1 MAGPLVGDGSACPRR
16 HVLARELGGWKALGV
31 DGLIQSGKMVLMK
44 LAMQQQ
50 HCRSS
55 CESCLAKGP
64 ALAKGGTMMHCPDVA
79 GTFLGALWFIFGDQ
93 KAQ

>member
-1 MAGPLVGDGSACPRR
+1 
-16 HVLARELGGWKALGV
+16 
-31 DGLIQSGKMVLMK
+31 MVLMK

-79 GTFLGALWFIFGDQ
+79 GTFLRYGLFLETRKHNRGGLVAEAASVAQQALQMVFRRRQ
-93 KAQ
+93 